1 MRKKIKLDVY
11 SCNAHFILAEKFDK
25 VCASIYKKSNEKY
38 DEEVDSAEGTVICF
52 DMNNYYLVIN
62 KKYLSYNTISHE
74 IYHLVREILKDRGI
88 EDDEA
93 GAWMCGMFTEVA
105 MKFFYK
111 KPKQCSQTDLSNLG

>member
-1 MRKKIKLDVY
+1 V
-11 SCNAHFILAEKFDK
+11 HFILAENFDK

-52 DMNNYYLVIN
+52 DLNNYYLVIN
-62 KKYLSYNTISHE
+62 KKYLSNNTIAHE
-74 IYHLVREILKDRGI
+74 IYHLVREILNDRGV

-93 GAWMCGMFTEVA
+93 GAWLCGMFTEVA

-111 KPKQCSQTDLSNLG
+111 KPKPCLPADL

>member
-11 SCNAHFILAEKFDK
+11 SCNVHFILAENFDK

-52 DMNNYYLVIN
+52 DMSNYYLVIN
-62 KKYLSYNTISHE
+62 KKYLSNNTISHE
-74 IYHLVREILKDRGI
+74 IYHLVREILKDRGV

-93 GAWMCGMFTEVA
+93 GAWLCGMFTEHA

-111 KPKQCSQTDLSNLG
+111 KPKACLPQDS